1 MVAWAA
7 GGEQSYGFELG
18 YILYIC
24 LGSELWAEAIICCW
38 AVAVSR
44 SNILVWANAVAVA
57 VYR

>member
-1 MVAWAA
+1 MAWAA

-38 AVAVSR
+38 AVAVGI
-44 SNILVWANAVAVA
+44 SNIVKE
-57 VYR
+57 